1 MVNGELQLIL
11 LPAYSTPMPVTKPPF
26 TIRPATRADIR
37 ALHALVESAYRGDS
51 ARLGW
56 THEADLLDGQRTDP
70 ESLTAIIDDPDE
82 QILVA
87 LDGSDIIGCVQI
99 ARKEHGTSYLGL
111 LSVDPR
117 RQATGL
123 GKQLITA
130 AERAAATH
138 FGAHA
143 IEMTV
148 IKQRTELIDYY
159 FRRGYSPTGEERPFP
174 HGDVR
179 FGLPKTSE
187 LVFVV
192 LSKHIA

>member
-1 MVNGELQLIL
+1 MT
-11 LPAYSTPMPVTKPPF
+11 STNRQP
-26 TIRPATRADIR
+26 TIRPATRADIPP
-37 ALHALVESAYRGDS
+37 LHTLIESAYRGDS

-70 ESLTAIIDDPDE
+70 ESLTEIIDDPDQ
-82 QILVA
+82 QIVVA
-87 LDGSDIIGCVQI
+87 LDGADIIGCVQI

-123 GKQLITA
+123 GKRLISA
-130 AERAAATH
+130 AEHAAATY
-138 FGAHA
+138 FDAHT

-148 IKQRTELIDYY
+148 IRQRTELIDYY
-159 FRRGYSPTGEERPFP
+159 HRRGYCETGEERPFP
-174 HGDVR
+174 LTDER
-179 FGLPKTSE
+179 FGLPRTSE

-192 LSKHIA
+192 LAKRIG

>member
-1 MVNGELQLIL
+1 MPGTK
-11 LPAYSTPMPVTKPPF
+11 TPPIF
-26 TIRPATRADIR
+26 RPATLADIP

-70 ESLTAIIDDPDE
+70 ESLTGIIDDPE
-82 QILVA
+82 QQNLLA
-87 LDGSDIIGCVQI
+87 LDGSDIIGSVHI
-99 ARKEHGTSYLGL
+99 DRKDHGTSYLGL

-117 RQATGL
+117 RQAIGL
-123 GKQLITA
+123 GKQLISA

-159 FRRGYSPTGEERPFP
+159 HRRGYSPTGEERPFP

-192 LSKHIA
+192 LAKNIE